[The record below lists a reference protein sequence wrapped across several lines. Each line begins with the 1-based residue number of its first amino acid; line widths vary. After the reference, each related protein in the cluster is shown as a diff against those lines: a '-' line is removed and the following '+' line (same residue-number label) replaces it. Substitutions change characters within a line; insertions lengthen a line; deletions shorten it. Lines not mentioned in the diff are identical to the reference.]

1 MTRWRQHWRQ
11 FIGPSVHRRERG
23 EVSWMLHPTLPGRD
37 GQEGRYLGVLA
48 KGWYAPTH
56 RHSRWPSL
64 TFAIGGEDNMVQVGG
79 GVVFWQ
85 GAVGVRIPSRLT
97 KGWVYQRREWGV
109 KLGYIGSIA
118 RLEFA
123 YDDGMDNMHG
133 YYARKAEQ
141 IEAGVEKAGGYFPNR
156 VQRWPGWSCYVGG
169 TSIPARTKNRLLGK
183 IDHEKTVIE
192 ARALPIL
199 MDGRTYTAL
208 ATMYDDTSGRK
219 RGKPPVTRRWVE
231 LEFGPAPNDPP
242 QFAGK
247 GESDY
252 DCDDDGI
259 YGVHYETG
267 NWSEAVRLYV
277 AEVEK
282 YRERY
287 GKPSTRAAT

>member
-1 MTRWRQHWRQ
+1 MRGVH
-11 FIGPSVHRRERG
+11 VHRRERG
-23 EVSWMLHPTLPGRD
+23 EVSWMLHPTLPGKDGRD
-37 GQEGRYLGVLA
+37 GRYLGVLA

-97 KGWVYQRREWGV
+97 RGWVYQRRQWGV

-141 IEAGVEKAGGYFPNR
+141 IKAGVEPHTPYFPNR
-156 VQRWPGWSCYVGG
+156 VQRWPGWSYYVGG
-169 TSIPARTKNRLLGK
+169 TSIPMRLKNRALGK
-183 IDHEKTVIE
+183 IEHTKRIIE
-192 ARALPIL
+192 TRRVPIE
-199 MDGRTYTAL
+199 MDGRVYTGNGTL
-208 ATMYDDTSGRK
+208 YDDTSGRG
-219 RGKPPVTRRWVE
+219 RGKSVTRRYVE
-231 LEFGPAPNDPP
+231 LEFGPAPFDPP

-252 DCDDDGI
+252 DCGDDGI
-259 YGVHYETG
+259 YGAHYDVTG
-267 NWSEAVRLYV
+267 IADNITAFSEATRQYV
-277 AEVEK
+277 AEVEH

-287 GKPSTRAAT
+287 GQPSRRAS